1 MMMHRAV
8 AFLLFAI
15 VAAVTP
21 GPSNTMLTA
30 VGAQGGI
37 LRGLPSLLGVMTG
50 MGLMMFMVPFGL
62 GSLILQHPLLL
73 WTLKGSGAAF
83 LLWLSWKIAT
93 SSGGI
98 DSRPDRNPV
107 GFLGAAAFQWVN
119 PKAWLVSAAAA
130 GTFLSAEAGS
140 AVMQAAALGGLFV
153 LAALPS
159 CFLWLAFGAAVQRIL
174 GSRRSMRIFNITM
187 GALLALSI
195 VLIVR

>member
-1 MMMHRAV
+1 MKSGSEAK
-8 AFLLFAI
+8 
-15 VAAVTP
+15 
-21 GPSNTMLTA
+21 
-30 VGAQGGI
+30 
-37 LRGLPSLLGVMTG
+37 
-50 MGLMMFMVPFGL
+50 
-62 GSLILQHPLLL
+62 GSLC
-73 WTLKGSGAAF
+73 SVE
-83 LLWLSWKIAT
+83 
-93 SSGGI
+93 
-98 DSRPDRNPV
+98 SRPDRNLV

-174 GSRRSMRIFNITM
+174 GSRRSLRIFNITM